1 MARSTV
7 LPDTLPP
14 RLIGRLAAADF
25 VGISP
30 TKFDE
35 MVNDGRM
42 PRPKCIDRRKLW
54 DVRSLNAKVD
64 ELPDDEPSKPEREI
78 ML

>member
-64 ELPDDEPSKPEREI
+64 ELPDDEPSKPERKI